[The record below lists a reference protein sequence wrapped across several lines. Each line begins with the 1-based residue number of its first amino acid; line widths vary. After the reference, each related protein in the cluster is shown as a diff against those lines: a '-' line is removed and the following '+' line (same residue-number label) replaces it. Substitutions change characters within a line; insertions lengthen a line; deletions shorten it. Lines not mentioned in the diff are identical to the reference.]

1 MTLIAA
7 RVQERGLRIK
17 RHNEKVRSSGIGVLL
32 PERATDTVPEVARE
46 RYRTFVAHY
55 KTIEKLKQVS
65 AAALWLSP
73 RPQPLTRTCVG
84 VHVYCDQCDWLHC
97 RCASVD

>member
-1 MTLIAA
+1 MFVCVCVCLCLHP
-7 RVQERGLRIK
+7 QERGLRIK

-55 KTIEKLKQVS
+55 KTIEKLKQVRFCGKHLHLPFS
-65 AAALWLSP
+65 A
-73 RPQPLTRTCVG
+73 CVCMCLC
-84 VHVYCDQCDWLHC
+84 V
-97 RCASVD
+97 